1 MHACIALFYSASSGT
16 SPANHTNHTR
26 PTKGNLQLLSGMDQT
41 NLIHLNSFLFL
52 QGLLDSQYLI
62 LWLEIE
68 ALLASR
74 QGFDEDLVRQFPSFL
89 GYTKHATEASRAS
102 VRFMV
107 RTKNIHSVLPFAG
120 YISTSHAFTQSM
132 GFQYCTMSACLSV
145 LT

>member
-1 MHACIALFYSASSGT
+1 
-16 SPANHTNHTR
+16 
-26 PTKGNLQLLSGMDQT
+26 MDQT

-89 GYTKHATEASRAS
+89 GYTKHATEASRVS

-107 RTKNIHSVLPFAG
+107 RTKNIHSVLHFAG
-120 YISTSHAFTQSM
+120 YLNLSCVYAIH
-132 GFQYCTMSACLSV
+132 GIPILHNVCMSV
-145 LT
+145 